1 LNKWVCYFM
10 DIQNSNEVMMLSNQ
24 DLKRLYDESWSH
36 YERKEYDKALAKI
49 NEILKIDKNN
59 IPARNTKASILIESW
74 DGSIETKSQISEAI
88 DHLNIAMEID
98 PNNKTHFLLNKGN
111 AFYKL
116 AMSEFKESVKL
127 NSVIIDHL
135 EKAKSCFQGSL
146 EINEDQPDV
155 WINKGNT
162 LYNLGR
168 YLEAIECY
176 DKAILL
182 DNKHYNAWGNRG
194 ISCWRLSNI
203 TGHEGDQA
211 KLFLDAMIYLA
222 IELEMYPDFEI
233 GDTKKELVRDFINKN
248 KIQIDLEAIL
258 EEQMPKKRAL
268 IDESFN
274 LYSESEVDFKTF
286 YYDFCEKHAL
296 FLNVHFDCNE
306 CECSNLDL
314 IQVGFITSINEYK
327 KPYELFKKW
336 FALVDDYKSSRSL
349 LTLSQFRPNEFLF
362 LDKQRYEPDYSLN
375 YLFNVEL
382 LKDAFLTVINIYDKA
397 AFFLNDYEELKLS
410 DESIS
415 FWGSNSIFN
424 KTNILEKNEWQTDL
438 VALDS
443 IRKDLEKQEFK
454 RLRLVR
460 DYLVHRYFVL
470 HNIVDV
476 ENLTYPY
483 DSSETPL
490 EHKEYHMDID
500 EFFNLTI
507 QALQNIRNVLFSLAF
522 FVSQKE
528 KSKKKEIGGKIG
540 ELHWTHDWEKDDEL
554 TKLADKCAEELKGS
568 FNQME
573 KRLLKLLEDDAI
585 KENSKVEYKS

>member
-1 LNKWVCYFM
+1 MTMRIN
-10 DIQNSNEVMMLSNQ
+10 NP
-24 DLKRLYDESWSH
+24 DLKKLYDESWSH
-36 YERKEYDKALAKI
+36 YERREYAKALTKI
-49 NEILKIDKNN
+49 NKILKADKDN
-59 IPARNTKASILIESW
+59 IPARNARASILIESW
-74 DGSIETKSQISEAI
+74 NGSIETKSQIFEAI
-88 DHLNIAMEID
+88 SHLDIAIAMESN
-98 PNNKTHFLLNKGN
+98 PENKTNYLKNKGN

-116 AMSEFKESVKL
+116 ATIELKESFGKL
-127 NSVIIDHL
+127 TPKITNNL
-135 EKAKSCFQGSL
+135 EKAKSCFQESL
-146 EINEDQPDV
+146 EIDENQPEV
-155 WINKGNT
+155 LINKGNS
-162 LYNLGR
+162 LDDLGR

-194 ISCWRLSNI
+194 ISCWRLSELI
-203 TGHEGDQA
+203 EHEDDRA
-211 KLFLDAMIYLA
+211 KLFSEAMIYLA

-233 GDTKKELVRDFINKN
+233 GDTKKELVRDFINKT

-258 EEQMPKKRAL
+258 KEQMPKKRAL
-268 IDESFN
+268 LGESFN
-274 LYSESEVDFKTF
+274 LFSEPEVDFKTF

-296 FLNVHFDCNE
+296 FLNVHFDCNK
-306 CECSNLDL
+306 CGCSTLDL
-314 IQVGFITSINEYK
+314 IQIGFLTSINDFK

-336 FALVDDYKSSRSL
+336 FALVDDYKTSRSL
-349 LTLSQFRPNEFLF
+349 LAISQFRPKELLF

-382 LKDAFLTVINIYDKA
+382 LKNAFLIAMNIYDKV
-397 AFFLNDYEELKLS
+397 AFFLNDYEELGLP
-410 DESIS
+410 DASIS

-424 KTNILEKNEWQTDL
+424 KTNILGKNKWQTDL

-454 RLRLVR
+454 RLVEIRNC
-460 DYLVHRYFVL
+460 LVHRYFVL
-470 HNIVDV
+470 HDIVDV

-483 DSSETPL
+483 DSSKTPL

-507 QALQNIRNVLFSLAF
+507 RGLRNIRNVLFSLAF

-528 KSKKKEIGGKIG
+528 KSKEKEVDGKIG

-554 TKLADKCAEELKGS
+554 TKLADEYAKELEKY
-568 FNQME
+568 FKQME
-573 KRLLKLLEDDAI
+573 KRLLKHLDDDTI
-585 KENSKVEYKS
+585 

>member
-1 LNKWVCYFM
+1 MIMRIN
-10 DIQNSNEVMMLSNQ
+10 DPE
-24 DLKRLYDESWSH
+24 LKKLYDESLSD
-36 YERKEYDKALAKI
+36 YERREYDKALTKI
-49 NEILKIDKNN
+49 NKILKTDKNN
-59 IPARNTKASILIESW
+59 IPARNAKACILIESW
-74 DGSIETKSQISEAI
+74 DGTVETKPKIFEAI
-88 DHLNIAMEID
+88 SHLDIAIQGNPE
-98 PNNKTHFLLNKGN
+98 NKTNYLKNKGN

-116 AMSEFKESVKL
+116 ATSELKESFGKL
-127 NSVIIDHL
+127 NPEIINNL
-135 EKAKSCFQGSL
+135 EKAKSCFQESL
-146 EINEDQPDV
+146 EINENQPEV

-162 LYNLGR
+162 LDDLGR

-194 ISCWRLSNI
+194 IACQRLSKL
-203 TGHEGDQA
+203 TEHEGDHA
-211 KLFLDAMIYLA
+211 KKLFLDAMIYLA

-233 GDTKKELVRDFINKN
+233 ADTSKEWVRDFINKN
-248 KIQIDLEAIL
+248 KIQIDLETIL
-258 EEQMPKKRAL
+258 KEQMPKKRAL
-268 IDESFN
+268 IGESFN
-274 LYSESEVDFKTF
+274 LYSEPEVDFKTF

-296 FLNVHFDCNE
+296 FLNIHFDCNK
-306 CECSNLDL
+306 CECSTLDL
-314 IQVGFITSINEYK
+314 IQVGFITSINNSK

-336 FALVDDYKSSRSL
+336 FALVDDYKTSRSL
-349 LTLSQFRPNEFLF
+349 LVISQFRPKELLF

-382 LKDAFLTVINIYDKA
+382 LKNAFVIAMNIYDKV
-397 AFFLNDYEELKLS
+397 AFFLKDYEELEIS

-424 KTNILEKNEWQTDL
+424 KTDILEKNKWQTDL

-443 IRKDLEKQEFK
+443 IRKDLEKQEFRK
-454 RLRLVR
+454 LRLVR

-470 HNIVDV
+470 HDIVDV

-490 EHKEYHMDID
+490 EHKEYHMDIN

-507 QALQNIRNVLFSLAF
+507 RALRNIRNVLFSLSF

-528 KSKKKEIGGKIG
+528 KSKEKEVEGKIG

-554 TKLADKCAEELKGS
+554 TKLADKYAEELKKS
-568 FNQME
+568 LNRME

-585 KENSKVEYKS
+585 

>member
-1 LNKWVCYFM
+1 M
-10 DIQNSNEVMMLSNQ
+10 DIQNDNEVMMLRISNQ

-36 YERKEYDKALAKI
+36 YERREYDKALTKI
-49 NEILKIDKNN
+49 NKILKVDKNN
-59 IPARNTKASILIESW
+59 IPARNAKASILIECW
-74 DGSIETKSQISEAI
+74 DGTIKTKSQIFEAI
-88 DHLNIAMEID
+88 SHLDIVMKID
-98 PNNKTHFLLNKGN
+98 PNNKAHYLMNKGN

-116 AMSEFKESVKL
+116 SVSEFKEYFGKL
-127 NSVIIDHL
+127 SPEIINNL
-135 EKAKSCFQGSL
+135 EQAKSCFQESL
-146 EINEDQPDV
+146 EINETQPDV

-162 LYNLGR
+162 L
-168 YLEAIECY
+168 LEAIECY

-194 ISCWRLSNI
+194 ISCWRLSELI
-203 TGHEGDQA
+203 EHEADQA
-211 KLFLDAMIYLA
+211 KLFLDAMTYLA

-233 GDTKKELVRDFINKN
+233 GDAKKELVWDFINEN
-248 KIQIDLEAIL
+248 KIQIDLEVML
-258 EEQMPKKRAL
+258 EKKMPKKRAL
-268 IDESFN
+268 HDESFN
-274 LYSESEVDFKTF
+274 LYSEPEVDFKTF

-296 FLNVHFDCNE
+296 FLNVHFDCSE
-306 CECSNLDL
+306 CECSTLDL
-314 IQVGFITSINEYK
+314 IQVGFITSINESK

-336 FALVDDYKSSRSL
+336 FALVDDYKTSRSL

-382 LKDAFLTVINIYDKA
+382 LKDAFLTAINIYDKA
-397 AFFLNDYEELKLS
+397 AFFLNDYEKLGIS

-424 KTNILEKNEWQTDL
+424 KTNILKKNGWQTDL

-470 HNIVDV
+470 HDIIDV

-483 DSSETPL
+483 DSSKTPL
-490 EHKEYHMDID
+490 EHKEYHMDIN

-507 QALQNIRNVLFSLAF
+507 RALRNIRNVLFSLAF
-522 FVSQKE
+522 FVSHKE
-528 KSKKKEIGGKIG
+528 KSKEKEIDGKIG
-540 ELHWTHDWEKDDEL
+540 ELHWTHDW
-554 TKLADKCAEELKGS
+554 
-568 FNQME
+568 
-573 KRLLKLLEDDAI
+573 
-585 KENSKVEYKS
+585 